1 MKIDKDKLL
10 ILKIIIK
17 LKHKGE
23 VVLTESALKE
33 KIDKK
38 IN

>member
-17 LKHKGE
+17 IKYKGE
-23 VVLTESALKE
+23 VVLTESEIKE

>member
-17 LKHKGE
+17 IKHKGE
-23 VVLTESALKE
+23 VVLTESEIKE